1 MNSFLL
7 GLIIV
12 VAIVSLFYSIKAYKG
27 FTESKLNYDQ
37 LNQTIANFSLS
48 LQNMNAD
55 VAERIS
61 RLTMET
67 RQELTDRLN
76 TSFDNVR
83 NNLLSIF
90 NASFESMLNQLKNS
104 REELTKNLNDIRD
117 RVDEKLLSI
126 GQQVQGK
133 LDENIRE
140 GFKHFEK
147 VQEHLNSAAIQL
159 QNLNTIGNSVN
170 ELNNLLKLPHL
181 RGSFGEMTLE
191 RLLTDFLPA
200 EMWERQAKISE
211 DSKERADA
219 IIKFPDFKLP
229 IDSKFPREKIL
240 PLFES
245 SNEED
250 LKKAREELARI
261 TKLRANEIAKY
272 IKPENGTTDM
282 ALMFLPSETLYFEII
297 RNTNLLE
304 DLAKIKIYP
313 VSPNTFAITL
323 KAISIAYQYYQTGKN
338 LQNTMK
344 ELQKAQSHYENFK
357 KRFEEIGK
365 EISRAQEAFQKA
377 STHLTRY
384 SSSISKLTGETLSE
398 AASLEESVAE
408 SE

>member
-1 MNSFLL
+1 MNYYLL
-7 GLIIV
+7 CLIIILAV
-12 VAIVSLFYSIKAYKG
+12 FSLFYSIKAYKS
-27 FTESKLNYDQ
+27 FAQSKLDYEQ

-67 RQELTDRLN
+67 RQELSDRLSL
-76 TSFDNVR
+76 SFDSIR
-83 NNLLSIF
+83 NNLLSMF

-104 REELTKNLNDIRD
+104 REELAKNLNDIRD

-147 VQEHLNSAAIQL
+147 VQEHLNSAAVQL
-159 QNLNTIGNSVN
+159 QNLNMIGNSIN

-181 RGSFGEMTLE
+181 RGSFGEMSLE

-219 IIKFPDFKLP
+219 IIKFPNFKLP

-272 IKPENGTTDM
+272 IRPENGTTDM

-297 RNTNLLE
+297 RNTNLWE

-398 AASLEESVAE
+398 LPSTEESITE
-408 SE
+408 LE

>member
-1 MNSFLL
+1 MNYYLL
-7 GLIIV
+7 GLII
-12 VAIVSLFYSIKAYKG
+12 IVGVFSLFYSIKAYKS
-27 FTESKLNYDQ
+27 FAQSKLDYEQ

-48 LQNMNAD
+48 VQNMNAD

-67 RQELTDRLN
+67 RQELSDRLSI
-76 TSFDNVR
+76 SFDGIR
-83 NNLLSIF
+83 NNLLSMF

-104 REELTKNLNDIRD
+104 REELAKNLNDIRD

-147 VQEHLNSAAIQL
+147 VQEHLNSAAVQL
-159 QNLNTIGNSVN
+159 QNLNMIGNSIN

-181 RGSFGEMTLE
+181 RGSFGEMSLE

-219 IIKFPDFKLP
+219 IIKFPNFKLP

-272 IKPENGTTDM
+272 IRPENGTTDM

-297 RNTNLLE
+297 RNTNLWE

-398 AASLEESVAE
+398 LPSAEESIAE
-408 SE
+408 LE

>member
-7 GLIIV
+7 GLIII

-297 RNTNLLE
+297 RNTNLWE